1 MPRTP
6 LAPGWEPLLAAPA
19 VDRRLGLTWLSG
31 LGSNRAAPV
40 EVLLALLD
48 LDETDC
54 LYRPDLPAAVLDAAA
69 THPELRVRR
78 RAAETARL
86 SPEQWEHLVAATP
99 EPELRRRFAE
109 LAEQRLAAR
118 RRGRGVAE
126 PPRPDARPPATAAG
140 LTALAAA
147 APDIAPESLTT
158 ALWWVG
164 ALHGDGAAMRLLAAS
179 PKLLVRR
186 SVARAPRLPADVAEL
201 LARDEDRVVRLFLAE
216 SCADAPAGML
226 LEVAS
231 WWKGS
236 FSFPDCPRSHPN
248 FPRAGLLR
256 FAADPNP
263 LLRAL
268 VPDDPKATAAD
279 VERLAADPDPTVRRA
294 AAEDRRLSPA
304 TVSALAADP
313 DAGVR
318 YRARANPV
326 LPVADLVALLLE
338 PRTAEHAVRN
348 PAVPLAVMHRML
360 ALGAPH
366 AATAR

>member
-1 MPRTP
+1 MTRTP

-31 LGSNRAAPV
+31 LGFNRAAPV
-40 EVLLALLD
+40 AVLLALLD

-54 LYRPDLPAAVLDAAA
+54 LSRPDLPAAVLDAALA
-69 THPELRVRR
+69 HPERRVRS
-78 RAAETARL
+78 RAAELGRL
-86 SPEQWEHLVAATP
+86 SPEQWERLLAATP
-99 EPELRRRFAE
+99 EPELRSRFAE
-109 LAEQRLAAR
+109 LAEQRAAAR
-118 RRGRGVAE
+118 RRGRGVGEA
-126 PPRPDARPPATAAG
+126 PHPGARPPATAAE
-140 LTALAAA
+140 LAAMA
-147 APDIAPESLTT
+147 AAVPDIVPGNLTI

-164 ALHGDGAAMRLLAAS
+164 ALHDDGAAMRLLAAS

-186 SVARAPRLPADVAEL
+186 SVARAPRLPADVVEL

-216 SCADAPAGML
+216 SCADAPAWML

-236 FSFPDCPRSHPN
+236 FSFPDRPRSHPN

-268 VPDDPKATAAD
+268 VPDDPEATAAD
-279 VERLAADPDPTVRRA
+279 VERLAADPDPTVRRT

-304 TVSALAADP
+304 AVSALAADP

-318 YRARANPV
+318 YRAWANPA

-338 PRTAEHAVRN
+338 PRTAEFAVRN
-348 PAVPLAVMHRML
+348 PAVPPAVLHRML
-360 ALGAPH
+360 ALGTPH
-366 AATAR
+366 TAAAR